1 MLLKQLSLKIRIKDR
16 SFRNNVY
23 FMFYDTYWLIEKNIQ
38 YQFCVQYFQNVNKL
52 YMWHYQ
58 LQIYVY

>member
-23 FMFYDTYWLIEKNIQ
+23 FMFYDTYSLIEKKYSIPVACTI
-38 YQFCVQYFQNVNKL
+38 FSECE
-52 YMWHYQ
+52 
-58 LQIYVY
+58 